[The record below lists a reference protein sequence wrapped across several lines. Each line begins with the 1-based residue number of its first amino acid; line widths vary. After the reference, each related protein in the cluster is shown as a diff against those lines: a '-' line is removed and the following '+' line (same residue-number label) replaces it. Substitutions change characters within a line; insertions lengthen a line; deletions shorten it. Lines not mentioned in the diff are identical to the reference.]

1 MLDGKVLLKGLLKML
16 SIFYVRKEVKKKN
29 IIVVIGPCIS
39 VNNYEIQKDFLMRFL
54 KINKKNEVFFK
65 FKGKKIYFDLK
76 KYIQYQLTKI
86 GIKKIEII
94 HKDTYKLKNSY
105 FSARRSLAK
114 KDNDYGRNIS
124 IIMIN

>member
-1 MLDGKVLLKGLLKML
+1 
-16 SIFYVRKEVKKKN
+16 
-29 IIVVIGPCIS
+29 
-39 VNNYEIQKDFLMRFL
+39 MRFL